1 MSAEDFFSRWSRK
14 KREAAQDESLSE
26 QAPARPADAEAAAGA
41 ALQPELP
48 PPTMD
53 DVDKLDR
60 DSDFS
65 RFMRRDVDESVK
77 RSAMKKLFADPHF
90 NVMDGLDIYIDDYN
104 KFEPLPAAM
113 VALLEHAKP
122 ILNPPADLRQSAMA
136 MLDAPGE
143 TLEPAPQ
150 PNAAEA
156 SQAAEELAADE
167 AKGGKASFA
176 VQEPEA
182 QASADEQPQD
192 QEQADAMDRVQPDA
206 QHNAAQAANQSP
218 AAPEDGN
225 PIQSL

>member
-14 KREAAQDESLSE
+14 KREAAQDEQVSG
-26 QAPARPADAEAAAGA
+26 QASAEPVSAEAAPAAG
-41 ALQPELP
+41 LQPELP
-48 PPTMD
+48 PTMG
-53 DVDKLDR
+53 DVEKLDR

-143 TLEPAPQ
+143 TSEAAAQ
-150 PNAAEA
+150 ANAAA
-156 SQAAEELAADE
+156 APQAAEEGAVEE
-167 AKGGKASFA
+167 AKAGDAAFA
-176 VQEPEA
+176 VQETEA

-192 QEQADAMDRVQPDA
+192 HEQADAMDKVQPDA

-218 AAPEDGN
+218 ASPEDGN